1 MTPEFS
7 RLVPVDR
14 IPDLGSRENLEANA
28 DERAAL
34 ARRFDLVSIAAFSGR
49 LELLP
54 WRKGGVKVSGTLKAR
69 VTYSCVL
76 SLEPF
81 DQELDVPVER
91 YFLAQTNA
99 GATAL
104 ANLESLD
111 ADDEPDLISGTSI
124 DLGEL
129 AAESLGLALDPY
141 PRKPGVEF
149 ASGPEPGEAAP
160 EAASGRP
167 NPFAGLA
174 KLKEKGD

>member
-14 IPDLGSRENLEANA
+14 IPELGSRETIEANA

-34 ARRFDLVSIAAFSGR
+34 AHRFSLPAIAVFAGR
-49 LELLP
+49 LELAP
-54 WRKGGVKVSGTLKAR
+54 WRKGGVKVSGTMKASI
-69 VTYSCVL
+69 TQTCVV
-76 SLEPF
+76 SLEEF
-81 DQELDVPVER
+81 GQEIDVPVER

-99 GATAL
+99 GATAM

-149 ASGPEPGEAAP
+149 SPAPEAEEAAP
-160 EAASGRP
+160 AKP